1 MELSRDRL
9 NCAANGRERVLMEG
23 GQQAHP
29 VASSEG
35 NTEVLASG
43 GGEVAELRPVANL
56 RVCPQ
61 CLVSNSGQD
70 AFCTACGTPLITA
83 SGREAAA
90 KAWDADRSAEASR
103 VVSEIVEVPVVS
115 TSRRRRWALIVVSVL
130 AVVGLAATTL
140 FALLWRS
147 EIHHATRVEASLDA
161 NQSSLRAAQAALALT
176 RGQLAAT
183 TSLAARRRAVLLQAA
198 KVLKKVD
205 PLLSDADNI
214 KQITS
219 QIQTARDT
227 FASDSTQMTAD
238 LIYLENFEANPQ
250 NYPGVDQAS
259 LVNQVNGELST
270 VRYDYAALTASDGT
284 FSTATTTFGGHA
296 DAFTSA
302 VRTLQKQL
310 KSATGP

>member
-1 MELSRDRL
+1 
-9 NCAANGRERVLMEG
+9 MEG
-23 GQQAHP
+23 GQQAHSVTP
-29 VASSEG
+29 TDGDTGA
-35 NTEVLASG
+35 LASG
-43 GGEVAELRPVANL
+43 GSDVAERRPVENL

-61 CLVSNSGQD
+61 CHVSNSGQD
-70 AFCTACGTPLITA
+70 AFCTACGTALNTSSAHEATIEAGYAA
-83 SGREAAA
+83 SN
-90 KAWDADRSAEASR
+90 AEASQ
-103 VVSEIVEVPVVS
+103 VIPDTLPAPVAS
-115 TSRRRRWALIVVSVL
+115 RSRRRRWALIVVSVI
-130 AVVGLAATTL
+130 AVGGLAAPTS

-147 EIHHATRVEASLDA
+147 EIHHGTRLEASLDA
-161 NQSSLRAAQAALALT
+161 NENSLRTAQTALALT
-176 RGQLAAT
+176 RGKLAAT
-183 TSLAARRRAVLLQAA
+183 TSLAARRRTVLLQAA
-198 KVLKKVD
+198 DVLKKVD

-227 FASDSTQMTAD
+227 FASDSTQMTTD

-250 NYPGVDQAS
+250 NYPGVDQSS
-259 LVNQVNGELST
+259 LVNQVNVELST
-270 VRYDYAALTASDGT
+270 VRYDYAVLTTSDGT